1 MPLPAARFD
10 LADRRIL
17 ITGAARGIGAATA
30 RVCAAMG
37 AAVVL
42 LDQDGAQVVAEE
54 IAAAGGTAEAFEADA
69 ASRSD
74 IERIARAVGRIDG
87 LVINA
92 ALCPFGEDWQAPGW
106 DESFG
111 RVMDVNVL
119 GPIHAARAFLPAMLE
134 RGEGSI
140 VMVGSLAG
148 RMGGLIAGP
157 HYVASK
163 GGLHALVKWLAR
175 QAAPHGVLVN
185 GVAPASVETPLMRG
199 KPVDLTLI
207 PVGRMARAD
216 EVAWPIA
223 FLCSPAASYICGV
236 VLDVNGGVYMS

>member
-1 MPLPAARFD
+1 MPVPASRFD

-37 AAVVL
+37 AAVIL

-74 IERIARAVGRIDG
+74 IERIARAAGRIDG

-92 ALCPFGEDWQAPGW
+92 ALCPFGEDWEAPGW
-106 DESFG
+106 DESFV

-163 GGLHALVKWLAR
+163 GGLHAFVKWLAR
-175 QAAPHGVLVN
+175 QSR
-185 GVAPASVETPLMRG
+185 PA
-199 KPVDLTLI
+199 
-207 PVGRMARAD
+207 GRAGQRRRSSLGGDATHAGQAR
-216 EVAWPIA
+216 
-223 FLCSPAASYICGV
+223 
-236 VLDVNGGVYMS
+236 